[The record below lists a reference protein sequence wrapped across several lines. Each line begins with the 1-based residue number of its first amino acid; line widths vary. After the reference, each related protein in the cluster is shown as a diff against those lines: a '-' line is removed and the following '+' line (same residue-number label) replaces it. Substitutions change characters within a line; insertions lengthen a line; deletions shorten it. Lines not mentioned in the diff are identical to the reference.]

1 MEQKIMN
8 ESFKPNILA
17 FLCNWC
23 SYAGADLAGVS
34 RIQYPPYIRVIR
46 TMCSGRVDPLFI
58 INALKDGFDG
68 VLVSGCHIG
77 DCHYLDGNKYTVKR
91 MEMLSQLLDLSGIG
105 RDRVHLRWA
114 SAAEAQPFADNVAEV
129 TGIIMGLGP
138 FSADDHKM
146 ALGALTRALSTTRL
160 RWLAGIDRHLTEN
173 ENVYHEKTD
182 PEYFKQVITD
192 AATMEYHKALIQEAL
207 DKGPA
212 TVREIA
218 DQAGLDVYTVSKRL
232 NELELNGLADL
243 SSCEENTPRFASL
256 GG

>member
-1 MEQKIMN
+1 MSN
-8 ESFKPNILA
+8 SFRPNILA

-34 RIQYPPYIRVIR
+34 RIQYPPFIRVIR

-91 MEMLSQLLDLSGIG
+91 MEMLAHLLDLAGIG
-105 RDRVHLRWA
+105 RERVHLRWA
-114 SAAEAQPFADNVAEV
+114 SAAEAQPFADNVTEV
-129 TGIIMGLGP
+129 TRIIMDLGP

-182 PEYFKQVITD
+182 PDRFKQVITD
-192 AATMEYHKALIQEAL
+192 AAATEYHKAMIQEVL
-207 DKGPA
+207 DDGSA

-218 DQAGLDVYTVSKRL
+218 DQTGLDVYTVSKRL
-232 NELELNGLADL
+232 NELELGGLADL
-243 SSCEENTPRFASL
+243 KGCDGTTPRFGSL
-256 GG
+256 GV